1 MKTNQEIK
9 NHLLETYMTSATPEQ
24 QEQIRNDVK
33 IYYRVIGDMFKKGE
47 LTREQVSKRVTTT
60 EMYDTTRLI
69 NDTMDYIGEQST
81 TIIAYDIII
90 ESINDILNG

>member
-1 MKTNQEIK
+1 MKNQKEIR

-60 EMYDTTRLI
+60 EMFETTRLI

-90 ESINDILNG
+90 ECINDILNG

>member
-1 MKTNQEIK
+1 MKTSQETR
-9 NHLLETYMTSATPEQ
+9 NYLLDTYMTSATPEQ

-60 EMYDTTRLI
+60 EMFDTTRLI